1 LQVLGLDPVIVTIAI
16 CVIGVLYRIL
26 TGMIG
31 KSWKEF
37 NLTLA
42 MTTFMLGIVT
52 SIGLVAPV
60 IDALPDDMDATLQ
73 LAAVVGQIGLVMGVD
88 AAVRKGQKTAQKIKD
103 KITKDLE
110 ESEPVPIDD
119 SDDLPPGKPTD
130 KPITEVEETD
140 FLPNDQNLPIPQG
153 RRVP

>member
-1 LQVLGLDPVIVTIAI
+1 MLVLGLDPVFVTVAI
-16 CVIGVLYRIL
+16 CIIGVSYRIL
-26 TGMIG
+26 TGMAG

-37 NLTLA
+37 NPTMA

-60 IDALPDDMDATLQ
+60 IDALPNNMDATLQ
-73 LAAVVGQIGLVMGVD
+73 LAAVVGQIGLVMGMD

-110 ESEPVPIDD
+110 EYEPDPIDNPG
-119 SDDLPPGKPTD
+119 DLPPGKPD
-130 KPITEVEETD
+130 EFMSEKPDRLKTEDT
-140 FLPNDQNLPIPQG
+140 
-153 RRVP
+153 R